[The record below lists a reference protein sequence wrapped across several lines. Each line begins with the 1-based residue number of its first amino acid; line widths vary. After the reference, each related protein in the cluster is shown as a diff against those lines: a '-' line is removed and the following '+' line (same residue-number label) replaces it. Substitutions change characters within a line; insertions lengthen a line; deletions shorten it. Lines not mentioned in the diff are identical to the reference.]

1 MDGCSLRL
9 LGEVGSHARTGC
21 ANPLALG
28 DWNRARVSGVELDTV
43 DVEHDPLLL
52 EDPSAGNRLFDD
64 AVVEYFSR
72 ANVRRPAPFWGEPH
86 NVAVAKAVRCHDA
99 GSAGLPSVV
108 SHFETHGRCL
118 LFLNAQRTLV
128 HSRMSPACWACC

>member
-1 MDGCSLRL
+1 MNGRSLCLRA
-9 LGEVGSHARTGC
+9 EVGSHARTGC
-21 ANPLALG
+21 PNPLALG
-28 DWNRARVSGVELDTV
+28 DWNRARVRGSELDTV

-72 ANVRRPAPFWGEPH
+72 GDVLRPAPFWCEPH

-99 GSAGLPSVV
+99 GPAGLASVV
-108 SHFETHGRCL
+108 SH
-118 LFLNAQRTLV
+118 
-128 HSRMSPACWACC
+128 